1 VRYCRQLDETD
12 CGAACLAMIASHFRS
27 RYSIASIREI
37 AGTDRNGTNLNGM
50 VIAAQKMGFSAKAVK
65 GDIKAIEPSLPVPF
79 IAHLWIEDEN
89 GARSHYVVVKKI
101 SKNKLSIYN
110 PDSNE
115 GKTIY
120 TRQKFEKWWTG
131 YALFLVPNESFTV
144 TKETKGL
151 FTRFLPLLKPHI
163 SLLIQVCIISLLLVA
178 FGIAGSLYFR
188 YLIDEVLFSR
198 AKLTLQVLSIGVMV
212 LTLFQVLLG
221 AVRGYFLTSFSMK
234 VDFQLIFS
242 YFRHVLHLPIG
253 FFDSRKTGEI
263 LSRMQDAE
271 KIRGALTEASISVV
285 MDTLMVVVVGVTLF
299 MQSRTLFQVAVLA
312 IPLSTLIIWICAKP
326 FARQYR
332 KLMGESAD
340 VHSYLVE
347 ALNGNATVKALNAP
361 DLVFNEYEKRQMKA
375 GWTKYRL
382 VIAQTIRDIFTGLIN
397 GWGVNVIFWV
407 GSYLI
412 LQGEMSLGELVSF
425 NALLGY
431 FLGPLGRLLNLQ
443 PNLQEAFVAADR
455 LGEILDLDEEIP
467 AEGRWLKPAEIKG
480 RIEIIHLNFRYGT
493 RRLILE
499 DISASIDPGQWIAFV
514 GSSGC
519 GKTSLVKLLLKLYKP
534 EKGEIRLD
542 GDNLEDIDTI
552 YLRSKIGYVPQE
564 IFLFS
569 GTIADNIALHHPD
582 ATLEEITEAAKRAG
596 AHEFISEQPDRYNT
610 VLSERGASL
619 SGGERQR
626 LALARALL
634 GKPEVLIFDEAT
646 SNLDTISEYHI
657 HETLGTLRDSR
668 ITTILIAH
676 RLTTVINCDRIFVMD
691 KGKIIESGTH
701 TELIDLGGLYSQ
713 LWNGN
718 TV

>member
-1 VRYCRQLDETD
+1 
-12 CGAACLAMIASHFRS
+12 MIASHFKS

-50 VIAAQKMGFSAKAVK
+50 VIAAQKMGFSAKAAK

-79 IAHLWIEDEN
+79 IAHLMIEDEN
-89 GARSHYVVVKKI
+89 GTRSHYVVVKKI
-101 SKNKLSIYN
+101 WKNKLSIYN

-120 TRQKFEKWWTG
+120 TRGKFEKWWTG
-131 YALFLVPNESFTV
+131 YALFLVPNENFTV

-151 FTRFLPLLKPHI
+151 FVRFLPLLKPHI
-163 SLLIQVCIISLLLVA
+163 GLLIQVCIISLLLVA

-198 AKLTLQVLSIGVMV
+198 AKLTLHVLSIGVMV

-242 YFRHVLHLPIG
+242 YFRHVLRLPIG

-332 KLMGESAD
+332 KLMGESAE
-340 VHSYLVE
+340 VQSYLVE

-480 RIEIIHLNFRYGT
+480 GIEIIHLNFRYGT

-499 DISASIDPGQWIAFV
+499 DISASIAPGQWIAFV

-519 GKTSLVKLLLKLYKP
+519 GKTSLVKLLLKFYKP

-542 GDNLEDIDTI
+542 DDNLEDIDTI

-646 SNLDTISEYHI
+646 SNLDTVSEHHI

-691 KGKIIESGTH
+691 KGKIVESGTH
-701 TELIDLGGLYSQ
+701 AELKDVGGLYSQ
-713 LWNGN
+713 LWNGS